1 MVDHD
6 TQIDRL
12 EELIKPICDELG
24 FELVAVQFR
33 REPHGQVL
41 RVIIHHGRGISV
53 DDCAKVSREVGYLL
67 DVEDL
72 VDKAYHLEVSSPGL
86 DWPLTT
92 ERDFNR
98 YPGEKCTISWHTP
111 DGTNKETGI
120 IRAAADGVVVLQIDE
135 EERKIPL
142 NQIIK
147 ARLVIEF

>member
-1 MVDHD
+1 
-6 TQIDRL
+6 
-12 EELIKPICDELG
+12 LG

-41 RVIIHHGRGISV
+41 RVIIHQNQGISI
-53 DDCAKVSREVGYLL
+53 DDCAKVSREVSYLL

-72 VDKAYHLEVSSPGL
+72 VEKAYHLEVSSPGL

-98 YPGEKCTISWHTP
+98 YPGEKCTISWYTP
-111 DGTNKETGI
+111 DGTAKETGLI
-120 IRAAADGVVVLQIDE
+120 GAAADGVVTINIDG
-135 EERKIPL
+135 EERAIPL
-142 NQIIK
+142 DRIIK